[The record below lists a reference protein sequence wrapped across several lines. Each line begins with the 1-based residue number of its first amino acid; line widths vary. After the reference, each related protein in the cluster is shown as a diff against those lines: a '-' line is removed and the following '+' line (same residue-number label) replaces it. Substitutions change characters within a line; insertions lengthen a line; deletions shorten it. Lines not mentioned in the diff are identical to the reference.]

1 VGLCALG
8 LRAVT
13 TRRGPWVLGGGRA
26 EAEAEVLALTR
37 LVERKLAAAPLGA
50 CVVLCFLG

>member
-1 VGLCALG
+1 LCALG